1 MTPWI
6 HYKAVLIG
14 RPQKAEIKVHS
25 YSGWTTSRTDIMGS
39 DWKQTTDLNGTEV
52 RNVVEFTVQG
62 KHIPQCIEQA
72 LSFDCTRQRRKRKA
86 VSPCMWLDFFP
97 KRIVGCCPSSNE
109 DKHAV
114 KYSGTSL
121 LYGVSLHHNHININ
135 TNKEKQLSSS
145 CHILQYEVKHCLLV
159 TQEILDYFSAKA
171 LDAKPAYLKQIKNTG
186 VILNMSYLIFWI
198 ESYHSR
204 PGWYF
209 QSQHMFSHWNGLY
222 NKC

>member
-135 TNKEKQLSSS
+135 TNKEKQLSSQLS
-145 CHILQYEVKHCLLV
+145 HTAIRG
-159 TQEILDYFSAKA
+159 KA
-171 LDAKPAYLKQIKNTG
+171 LSISDTRNFRLLQCKSIGRKASILKTNKKYRSDTKYVLFDFLNWKLPFTSRMILSESAYVLPLKWL
-186 VILNMSYLIFWI
+186 V
-198 ESYHSR
+198 
-204 PGWYF
+204 
-209 QSQHMFSHWNGLY
+209 
-222 NKC
+222 